1 MTAKAAAT
9 WTPRGKSKTRLL
21 RWLMTRASGMLV
33 IPTKSCGTLRYRSGR
48 RNGSH
53 ASSLVRL
60 RAPTKEMGTVG
71 LPGLQ
76 PVTSGVTG
84 RSDPGLIQTGR
95 ADPAPK
101 RAPAVR
107 EGTSYVS
114 RGDRH
119 PGRSGQG
126 ALVARLAGSVQSR
139 RATLCRRTDLPRIH
153 CRARVQYGR
162 SHPSPDRGDLLRG
175 RGRVPDPC
183 RRPLPAGKAR

>member
-9 WTPRGKSKTRLL
+9 WTSRGKSKTRLL

-95 ADPAPK
+95 AD
-101 RAPAVR
+101 RR
-107 EGTSYVS
+107 QS
-114 RGDRH
+114 R
-119 PGRSGQG
+119 PPRSGREPLMSVEAIVIQAGQG
-126 ALVARLAGSVQSR
+126 KALS
-139 RATLCRRTDLPRIH
+139 
-153 CRARVQYGR
+153 
-162 SHPSPDRGDLLRG
+162 LRG
-175 RGRVPDPC
+175 SQVAYKAEGQR
-183 RRPLPAGKAR
+183 PAG